1 MRKLYLYPIPFPD
14 MPANVF
20 KYTCDAGLFWC
31 LQLSVF
37 SLSEYHVSKLFA
49 QFIYS
54 ICIMFPSKVLWS
66 EIYVTF
72 AAWRLDSCACQQLQ
86 NCFGKTFRIFVACI
100 LVKIIFLSF
109 CMNLFRF
116 TVSCCFSN
124 QVIFAVFIFSIG
136 HYQETRLVSISCL
149 HLLLSITIT
158 NGRQEGIIVDFDGF
172 HGWVS
177 LF

>member
-1 MRKLYLYPIPFPD
+1 
-14 MPANVF
+14 
-20 KYTCDAGLFWC
+20 
-31 LQLSVF
+31 
-37 SLSEYHVSKLFA
+37 
-49 QFIYS
+49 
-54 ICIMFPSKVLWS
+54 
-66 EIYVTF
+66 
-72 AAWRLDSCACQQLQ
+72 
-86 NCFGKTFRIFVACI
+86 
-100 LVKIIFLSF
+100 
-109 CMNLFRF
+109 MNLFRF